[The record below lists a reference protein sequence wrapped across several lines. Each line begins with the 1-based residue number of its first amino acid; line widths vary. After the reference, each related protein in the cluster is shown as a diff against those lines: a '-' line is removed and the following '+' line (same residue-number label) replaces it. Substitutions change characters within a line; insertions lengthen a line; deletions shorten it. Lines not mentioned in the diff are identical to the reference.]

1 MTPKTTSITTLAEA
15 FFEACETG
23 KGWEVCS
30 VYCTPNATF
39 SAQAEPLV
47 DVKTLAQYT
56 DWMKGILAVLPD
68 AHYEVRSFA
77 TDFARNSVSPRM
89 AYFMGPIPAKAGQF
103 LRPGGESPRITST

>member
-30 VYCTPNATF
+30 VYCTPDAAF

-56 DWMKGILAVLPD
+56 DWMKAILTVLPD

-77 TDFARNSVSPRM
+77 TDIARNSVA
-89 AYFMGPIPAKAGQF
+89 AYGVFYGTQRARAGKF
-103 LRPGGESPRITST
+103 LRPGGESPRITCT

>member
-1 MTPKTTSITTLAEA
+1 MSITETAQA
-15 FFEACETG
+15 FFEACEKG
-23 KGWEVCS
+23 KGWEVCRS
-30 VYCTPNATF
+30 YCTPNSTF
-39 SAQAEPLV
+39 SAQAEPLA

-89 AYFMGPIPAKAGQF
+89 AYFMGPILARAGQV
-103 LRPGGESPRITST
+103 LRSGGESPRITST